1 MMLFEILTDECE
13 GGSSPIPIW
22 LFRECFKYLAELDCS
37 TEQTF
42 FDGRKVL

>member
-1 MMLFEILTDECE
+1 MLFEVLTDEAE

-22 LFRECFKYLAELDCS
+22 IFREFFKYLAELDCS
-37 TEQTF
+37 AEQTF